1 MGLPVDPIVAYSAA
15 ALLGLALFWLR
26 FRPTPTQRGRAIREA
41 LAAGAWI
48 LDVRE
53 PDEFAH
59 DHIPGARNLPIGRV
73 LEELPAMKAHAP
85 GVILYCASGLRSV
98 QAAAVLGSK
107 GVRVVDAGGIGSWP
121 ADLR

>member
-1 MGLPVDPIVAYSAA
+1 MALPVDPIVIYSAA
-15 ALLGLALFWLR
+15 ILVGLSLFWLR
-26 FRPTPTQRGRAIREA
+26 FRPPPAERGRAIREA
-41 LAAGAWI
+41 VAAGAWI

-59 DHIPGARNLPIGRV
+59 GHVRGARNLPIGRL
-73 LEELPAMKAHAP
+73 LEELPAMKEHKP
-85 GVILYCASGLRSV
+85 GVILYCGSGLRSV
-98 QAAAVLGSK
+98 QAATVLGSK